1 MTREMKDSGIEWIG
15 EIPREWEVSSLK
27 HLGQFINGYA
37 FKPEQWGFIGKRIIR
52 IQDLT
57 GSNDNPNYYDGDID
71 IKYHINNGDIL
82 VSWAATLDTFIWNK
96 GEGLLNQ
103 HIFKAIH
110 NEKRISY
117 KFFYWLL
124 KETMENMNND
134 NKHGI
139 VMQHV
144 TLDVFNN
151 FKVPLP
157 NKYEQQQIAVFLDT
171 QCAHI
176 DFVIEKTRAAIEEYK
191 KLKQAVITQAVT
203 KGIRPNREMKD
214 SGTGYIGQIPVK
226 WEVVKLRY
234 LGICQNGISKGG
246 EYFGSG
252 FPFVSYSD
260 VYKNMELPLQVDKL
274 VESTEEEQDRYSVI
288 EGDIFFTRTSETIE
302 EIGFTSVCKQTI
314 EKATFAGFLIRV
326 RPVTQKLLIGFSKY
340 YFRSEIHRQYFVK
353 EMNLVTRASLGQEL
367 LKNLPVLVPSITEQS
382 EIVAYLDEKTAAID
396 SLIQKK
402 EQLIT
407 ELEDYKKSLI
417 YEYVTGKKEVI

>member
-1 MTREMKDSGIEWIG
+1 MAREMKDSGIEWIG
-15 EIPREWEVSSLK
+15 EIPKEWEVNSLK

-37 FKPEQWGFIGKRIIR
+37 FKPEQWGFLGKRIIR

-57 GSNDNPNYYDGDID
+57 GSNDNPNYYDGNID

-110 NEKRISY
+110 NENRISY

-157 NKYEQQQIAVFLDT
+157 NKHEQQQIASFLDT

-176 DFVIEKTRAAIEEYK
+176 DSVIEKTRAAIEEYK
-191 KLKQAVITQAVT
+191 KLKQSVITQAVT

-214 SGTGYIGQIPVK
+214 CGIEWIGTMPKDWLVMPSKWLFYNSDLRKQDGDEQMTASQQYGIITQKKYMELTGSKVVFANKGLEDWKHVEPNDFIISLRSFQGGLEMSESTGCITWHYIVLKPRKEIISYYYKWLFKSEMYIKALQRTCNYIRDGQD
-226 WEVVKLRY
+226 LRY
-234 LGICQNGISKGG
+234 SN
-246 EYFGSG
+246 
-252 FPFVSYSD
+252 FV
-260 VYKNMELPLQVDKL
+260 QVPL
-274 VESTEEEQDRYSVI
+274 VEPSLLNRKKLQ
-288 EGDIFFTRTSETIE
+288 IF
-302 EIGFTSVCKQTI
+302 
-314 EKATFAGFLIRV
+314 
-326 RPVTQKLLIGFSKY
+326 
-340 YFRSEIHRQYFVK
+340 
-353 EMNLVTRASLGQEL
+353 
-367 LKNLPVLVPSITEQS
+367 
-382 EIVAYLDEKTAAID
+382 
-396 SLIQKK
+396 
-402 EQLIT
+402 
-407 ELEDYKKSLI
+407 
-417 YEYVTGKKEVI
+417 

>member
-1 MTREMKDSGIEWIG
+1 MAREMKDSGIEWIG
-15 EIPREWEVSSLK
+15 EIPKEWEVNSLK
-27 HLGQFINGYA
+27 HLGQFINGFA

-57 GSNDNPNYYDGDID
+57 GSNDNPNYYDGNID

-110 NEKRISY
+110 NENRISY

-157 NKYEQQQIAVFLDT
+157 NKHEQQQIANYLDT

-176 DFVIEKTRAAIEEYK
+176 DSVIEKTRAAIEEYK
-191 KLKQAVITQAVT
+191 KLKQSVITQAVT
-203 KGIRPNREMKD
+203 KGIRPNHEMKD
-214 SGTGYIGQIPVK
+214 SG
-226 WEVVKLRY
+226 
-234 LGICQNGISKGG
+234 
-246 EYFGSG
+246 
-252 FPFVSYSD
+252 
-260 VYKNMELPLQVDKL
+260 
-274 VESTEEEQDRYSVI
+274 I
-288 EGDIFFTRTSETIE
+288 EW
-302 EIGFTSVCKQTI
+302 
-314 EKATFAGFLIRV
+314 
-326 RPVTQKLLIGFSKY
+326 
-340 YFRSEIHRQYFVK
+340 
-353 EMNLVTRASLGQEL
+353 
-367 LKNLPVLVPSITEQS
+367 
-382 EIVAYLDEKTAAID
+382 ID
-396 SLIQKK
+396 SIPCDWQECRIKNAIFPQQKPIK
-402 EQLIT
+402 ETDEIM
-407 ELEDYKKSLI
+407 
-417 YEYVTGKKEVI
+417 